1 MSNAM
6 SDASTRKKNRLSL
19 WLAIGAIFL
28 IILLI
33 IWLTV
38 ADLTG
43 NTDVASFLH
52 PFVVNNPVAELAATT
67 L

>member
-1 MSNAM
+1 MSLKSYNK
-6 SDASTRKKNRLSL
+6 TNI

-38 ADLTG
+38 ADFTG
-43 NTDVASFLH
+43 NTDVAAFMTPAFPYFKL
-52 PFVVNNPVAELAATT
+52 
-67 L
+67 